1 MTLKLRCYLFL
12 KGAGNQ
18 PAELAK
24 AVVDSVTAPF
34 LNYLRKDRKDVI
46 GYFQTVCI

>member
-1 MTLKLRCYLFL
+1 MLPAAHLFL

-18 PAELAK
+18 PAQLAE

-34 LNYLRKDRKDVI
+34 LNYLRKDRKNTLFDH
-46 GYFQTVCI
+46 FQNMCI